1 MTVPVDPIEY
11 FGVMRSSV
19 IPEGYFLAQASILQY
34 YTEQSNEFLQMNM
47 LDSINIY
54 KGVYNRVNSEFEK
67 SDVWVREDRVI
78 ELSESQTFIDFQI
91 LEPGT

>member
-1 MTVPVDPIEY
+1 
-11 FGVMRSSV
+11 
-19 IPEGYFLAQASILQY
+19 
-34 YTEQSNEFLQMNM
+34 MNM

-91 LEPGT
+91 LEPST